1 MGRDG
6 GQCAWATRRLSST
19 QPTFPNSNKQKS
31 TTSTNQ
37 RPGRAP
43 PTRCEG
49 ASRAVGVWRHPRH
62 PPGMI
67 QPQGQDQHRAPRH
80 ELPEAQIVAQ
90 QARGDCKQLTR
101 PWKAKPWFQVAH
113 QRTSDC
119 VEKATSTTIHQTAQH
134 PLCLERSSPT
144 TLVGSAAS
152 PPHMRVHTRGQTTTH
167 PHPPTPC
174 PRGTCLPTR

>member
-6 GQCAWATRRLSST
+6 GQCTRATGGLAAHKH
-19 QPTFPNSNKQKS
+19 TFPNSNKQKP

-49 ASRAVGVWRHPRH
+49 ASRAAGVWRHPRH

-67 QPQGQDQHRAPRH
+67 QSQGQHRAPRH
-80 ELPEAQIVAQ
+80 KLPEAQISAQ

-101 PWKAKPWFQVAH
+101 PWKAKPWLEVAH

-119 VEKATSTTIHQTAQH
+119 VETARSTTIHQTAQH

-144 TLVGSAAS
+144 TLAGSTAS
-152 PPHMRVHTRGQTTTH
+152 PPHTWPDYRH
-167 PHPPTPC
+167 PHPPP
-174 PRGTCLPTR
+174 PAHRRHVSPHVER

>member
-1 MGRDG
+1 MEASAHGPPG
-6 GQCAWATRRLSST
+6 GLAAHK
-19 QPTFPNSNKQKS
+19 PTFPDFNKQKS

-62 PPGMI
+62 PPSMI
-67 QPQGQDQHRAPRH
+67 QPQDQHRAPRH
-80 ELPEAQIVAQ
+80 ELPEAQIAAQ

-101 PWKAKPWFQVAH
+101 PWKAKPWFQVAR

-119 VEKATSTTIHQTAQH
+119 VERARSTTIHQTAQH

-144 TLVGSAAS
+144 TLDGSAAS
-152 PPHMRVHTRGQTTTH
+152 LPHMRVHTGGQTTTH
-167 PHPPTPC
+167 SPPTIPSPQGTHPPTH
-174 PRGTCLPTR
+174 